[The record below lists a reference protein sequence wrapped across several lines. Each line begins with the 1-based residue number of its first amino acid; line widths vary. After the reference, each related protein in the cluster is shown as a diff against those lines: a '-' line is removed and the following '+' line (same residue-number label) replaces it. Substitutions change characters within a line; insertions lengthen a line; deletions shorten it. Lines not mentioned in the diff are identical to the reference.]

1 MSCESLDPVYNRLV
15 KGVASRNTPR
25 NVGKAD
31 TEAGIGVLMN
41 EGNVAHALSLDRA
54 SLSIERTHGLD
65 GNVLVWVWDGWVW
78 DRHLSFDG
86 RMPKMVMITPNLDET
101 PTRLFDKSYQLPT
114 VRSISKPSCKIIHM
128 MRGYNLNGCSGKSA

>member
-41 EGNVAHALSLDRA
+41 EGNVAHALSLDPA
-54 SLSIERTHGLD
+54 SLSIDRTHGLD
-65 GNVLVWVWDGWVW
+65 GDVLVWVW

-114 VRSISKPSCKIIHM
+114 VAFHFQA
-128 MRGYNLNGCSGKSA
+128 LV